1 MNVEAFGKKVAS
13 VGISLQEGMT
23 IVGEV
28 ISLIVMVEQAAGE
41 LKGDQKFAAV
51 MAAVDTLLQ
60 QMNLQGQIS
69 KIKAVL
75 GPMIS
80 LIVQIYNFLKL
91 WPTPTPTP
99 AAHQ

>member
-75 GPMIS
+75 GR
-80 LIVQIYNFLKL
+80 
-91 WPTPTPTP
+91 
-99 AAHQ
+99 